1 MSGFPL
7 KGRVRNYTG
16 TQEWMECLRETKHY
30 YISQAVG
37 FDGKNI
43 RYNKVGGKRVGM
55 ADKLKLDTVRPV
67 GVPFEL
73 KLPNGK
79 PVI

>member
-1 MSGFPL
+1 MMFPL
-7 KGRVRNYTG
+7 KARVRNKTG

-30 YISQAVG
+30 YISQAIG
-37 FDGKNI
+37 YDGKNI

-55 ADKLKLDTVRPV
+55 EQYLQLETVRPV
-67 GVPFEL
+67 NVPFDL

-79 PVI
+79 PTI